1 MEPIALEISHH
12 LASGSHLAQAAA
24 VLNQLIKSNLPGVSV
39 KTVIALARITYD
51 MASDSKSWEYAAEL
65 WNLVMAEGPDNP
77 KRCSSCRTA
86 WRNSGSSEGRAV
98 REAPPGTSP
107 GERIHFDCG

>member
-1 MEPIALEISHH
+1 MHTSDCSKPREEDPVETQEGVFLEPIALEISHH
-12 LASGSHLAQAAA
+12 LASGSHPAQAAA

-65 WNLVMAEGPDNP
+65 WNLVMAEGPDN
-77 KRCSSCRTA
+77 
-86 WRNSGSSEGRAV
+86 
-98 REAPPGTSP
+98 EALLKLSHCLAELGK
-107 GERIHFDCG
+107 